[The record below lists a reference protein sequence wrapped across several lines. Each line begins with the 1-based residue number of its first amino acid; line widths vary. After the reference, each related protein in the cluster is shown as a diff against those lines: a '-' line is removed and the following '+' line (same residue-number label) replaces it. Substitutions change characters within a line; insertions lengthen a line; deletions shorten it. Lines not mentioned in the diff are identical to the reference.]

1 MGNSL
6 RILDE
11 KTALIATTECWI
23 EGRALQQLQTT
34 AKLEGMRQVVGMPDL
49 HPGRGY
55 PIGVVCW
62 SNENTLYP
70 ALVGNDIGCGVAL
83 FSTDAIVHRLKLTK
97 LEKQLSQLPGLDETD
112 YASLLQQSEIPDLPV
127 NDSLGTVGGGN
138 HFAEL
143 QQVVEVYENT
153 ASMTMAKDQLYCLIH
168 SGSRGLGQQ
177 ILASHIR
184 EYGHKPLSNQQVQ
197 QAYMAQH
204 HLALAWAKLN
214 RTLIAL
220 RIQKAIKC
228 QMHCLLDVAH
238 NLVAPV
244 SINGESGWLHR
255 KGAVPA
261 DLGPVVIP
269 GSRGDYSYLVQP
281 HANWISLN
289 SLAHG
294 AGRKW
299 QRSECY
305 GRLKK
310 RYTVRAL
317 QQTKIGGRVIC
328 DDRELLFEEA
338 PEAYKDINHVIEVME
353 RSGLLTKIAKLKPV
367 ITYKK
372 PYD

>member
-6 RILDE
+6 RILDD
-11 KTALIATTECWI
+11 KTALVASAECWI
-23 EGRALQQLQTT
+23 EGRAVQQLQTT

-55 PIGVVCW
+55 PVGAVCW
-62 SNENTLYP
+62 SVEQSLYP
-70 ALVGNDIGCGVAL
+70 ALVGNDIGCGVA
-83 FSTDAIVHRLKLTK
+83 FFCTDVLGHRLKLTK
-97 LEKQLSQLPGLDETD
+97 LEKQLSQLPSLVDDE
-112 YASLLQQSEIPDLPV
+112 YYSFLQQSGIPDLPE
-127 NDSLGTVGGGN
+127 NRSLGTVGGGN

-143 QQVVEVYENT
+143 QQVVEIYEHVESL
-153 ASMTMAKDQLYCLIH
+153 AIAKDRLYCLVH
-168 SGSRGLGQQ
+168 SGSRGLGQK
-177 ILASHIR
+177 ILANHVR
-184 EYGHKPLSNQQVQ
+184 EFGHKPLSSQQAQ
-197 QAYMAQH
+197 QAYIKQH
-204 HLALAWAKLN
+204 NQALTWAKLN
-214 RTLIAL
+214 RALIAL
-220 RIQKAIKC
+220 RIQKAMRC

-238 NLVAPV
+238 NLVSAV
-244 SINGESGWLHR
+244 CLNGESGWLHR

-261 DLGPVVIP
+261 DQGPVVIP

-281 HANWISLN
+281 REDWRSLN

-310 RYTVRAL
+310 RYTVSAL

-338 PEAYKDINHVIEVME
+338 PEAYKDINHVIETME
-353 RSGLLTKIAKLKPV
+353 HFGLLTKIAKLKPV